1 MTDQEKRSLWLGHI
15 KAYRASKLTAVA
27 WCKENNVKVHILR
40 KWITQFNKE
49 KEAFSGSK
57 EWLPVDVVSDTY
69 ENNIKPA
76 SSGITITIGAA
87 KIEVSSN
94 FDPNTLEAVLG
105 ILSKKC

>member
-1 MTDQEKRSLWLGHI
+1 MTDEEKRSLWLGHI

-49 KEAFSGSK
+49 NETLCESK
-57 EWLPVDVVSDTY
+57 EWLPVNVTSNNY
-69 ENNIKPA
+69 ENNIEPA
-76 SSGITITIGAA
+76 SSGITITIGVA

-94 FDPNTLEAVLG
+94 FDPNALEAVLG